1 MELQRLLLLIIVTSV
16 ETLIVLQKREP
27 IFHFIHL
34 PCLIIF
40 FILQSC
46 FFSNPTQVYLVDF
59 SCLKPP
65 SSCIVPFSKFLGNAS
80 KFESFDKESLAFMA
94 KVLASSGHGQET
106 YLPPALHHIPPLS
119 HHQESI
125 EEVHMVLFPIM
136 DDLLAKTNLSP
147 QEIDILIV
155 NCSGFCPSPSFASIV
170 INKYSMRSDV
180 KSYSLSGMGCS
191 ASAVAIDLAK
201 NLLKVHKNSYAVVLS
216 TEILSTG
223 WYAGHEQPKLI
234 LNCVF
239 RMGSA
244 AILLTNK
251 KQEKMNS
258 KYELFLTLRTQKA
271 FDDRA
276 YLSTIREEDS
286 NGKLGVT
293 IKRDILEAWSEIS
306 IVAGELLRWNVMV
319 LGSSILPFLEK
330 FRYGVS
336 VIRKRYIDKSTE
348 IYVPNFKTVIEH
360 FCLPTSGRQL
370 VSELAKGLKLGDR
383 EMEAAL
389 MTLHRFG
396 NQSSSSLWYELA
408 YLEAKQ
414 RVKKGDRVWQ
424 LGMGT
429 GPKCTSLVWI
439 CIRPMDDDESKKGP
453 WADSIHRYPM
463 VAMDR

>member
-1 MELQRLLLLIIVTSV
+1 
-16 ETLIVLQKREP
+16 
-27 IFHFIHL
+27 
-34 PCLIIF
+34 
-40 FILQSC
+40 
-46 FFSNPTQVYLVDF
+46 
-59 SCLKPP
+59 
-65 SSCIVPFSKFLGNAS
+65 
-80 KFESFDKESLAFMA
+80 MA
-94 KVLASSGHGQET
+94 KVLASSGHSQET
-106 YLPPALHHIPPLS
+106 YLPPALHHIPPLF

-125 EEVHMVLFPIM
+125 EEVDMVFFPIM

-147 QEIDILIV
+147 QDIDILIV

-191 ASAVAIDLAK
+191 ASALAIDLAK

-306 IVAGELLRWNVMV
+306 IVI
-319 LGSSILPFLEK
+319 SKFLQ
-330 FRYGVS
+330 F
-336 VIRKRYIDKSTE
+336 I
-348 IYVPNFKTVIEH
+348 
-360 FCLPTSGRQL
+360 
-370 VSELAKGLKLGDR
+370 SEYNIFFDFTNGKHWD
-383 EMEAAL
+383 
-389 MTLHRFG
+389 
-396 NQSSSSLWYELA
+396 Q
-408 YLEAKQ
+408 
-414 RVKKGDRVWQ
+414 
-424 LGMGT
+424 
-429 GPKCTSLVWI
+429 
-439 CIRPMDDDESKKGP
+439 
-453 WADSIHRYPM
+453 
-463 VAMDR
+463 